1 MEDEEQS
8 TLTGDLRHSNSQGM
22 KGFTRGLFVSRA
34 QYAPLENFTAK
45 ETHAPHSSQKQK

>member
-8 TLTGDLRHSNSQGM
+8 TLTGDFKAFQFLGHKR
-22 KGFTRGLFVSRA
+22 FTWGLSVSHA